1 MHRSL
6 EVRRPVFVLA
16 LALPV
21 LWLAACS
28 APSEPSSDLR
38 LQTLSFQPP
47 ELVADGLANP
57 RGVTVTPNGA
67 VLVAEAGTG
76 GAGPCFDGAEGEA
89 CFGPSGALTRV
100 DRRGVQRIVEGL
112 PSFASPSGE
121 GALGPH
127 DVSVLGN
134 GTTYLTTGLG
144 ADPSVRDALGLA
156 DAGLGLLWSVSQARG
171 AVRPVADLAD
181 WEATENPNGDQVDS
195 NPYGVLAV
203 PSGQIVADA
212 GGNSLVRVSAAGAL
226 ETLAVF
232 PDTMAPA
239 PPFLD
244 LPPGTMIPTEAVPT
258 SLAEGPDGAYYVGL
272 LTGFP
277 FPVGGASVMRV
288 VPGEAP
294 SVFATGFTNIID
306 VAFGPD
312 GHLYVL
318 EIATNGLLSG
328 DPAGALKRVVGGVVE
343 EVPGTEGTL
352 LMPGGMAFAPSGTLY
367 VSNLSVAPAGALLRF
382 EP

>member
-1 MHRSL
+1 MRRSSNIRWPL
-6 EVRRPVFVLA
+6 LA
-16 LALPV
+16 LAFSL

-28 APSEPSSDLR
+28 TPSEPNSELR
-38 LQTLSFQPP
+38 SQALSFQPP
-47 ELVADGLANP
+47 EVVADGLANP
-57 RGVTVTPNGA
+57 RGVAVTPDGA

-76 GAGPCFDGAEGEA
+76 GEGPCFEGPEGEET
-89 CFGPSGALTRV
+89 CFGTSGGLTRI
-100 DRRGVQRIVEGL
+100 DRRGVARIVDGL
-112 PSFASPSGE
+112 PSLASPSGE
-121 GALGPH
+121 DALGPH

-144 ADPSVRDALGLA
+144 ADPAIRDGSELA
-156 DAGLGLLWSVSQARG
+156 DAGLGMLWRVKQARSE
-171 AVRPVADLAD
+171 VTPVADVAA
-181 WEATENPNGDQVDS
+181 WEGTENPDDGEADS

-203 PSGQIVADA
+203 PSAQIVVDA
-212 GGNSLVRVSAAGAL
+212 GGNSLVRVSAAGTV

-232 PDTMAPA
+232 PSTMVPA
-239 PPFLD
+239 PPFLE
-244 LPPGTMIPTEAVPT
+244 LPPGAMIPMQAVPT
-258 SLAEGPDGAYYVGL
+258 SVAEGPDGAFYVGL

-277 FPVGGASVMRV
+277 FPVGAASVMRV
-288 VPGEAP
+288 VPGESP
-294 SVFATGFTNIID
+294 SVFATGFTNVID

-328 DPAGALKRVVGGVVE
+328 DPAGALKRVVGGAIE

-352 LMPGGMAFAPSGTLY
+352 FMPGGMAFDASGNLY
-367 VSNLSVAPAGALLRF
+367 VSNLSVTPAGTVIRF

>member
-1 MHRSL
+1 MHLASKVRWSVLVVSL
-6 EVRRPVFVLA
+6 A
-16 LALPV
+16 V

-28 APSEPSSDLR
+28 APTEPSTELR
-38 LQTLSFQPP
+38 LESLSFQAP
-47 ELVADGLANP
+47 EVVADGLANP
-57 RGVTVTPNGA
+57 RGVAVTPDGA
-67 VLVAEAGTG
+67 VLVAEAGSG
-76 GAGPCFDGAEGEA
+76 GAGPCFDGPEGEA
-89 CFGPSGALTRV
+89 CFGTSGALTRV
-100 DRRGVQRIVEGL
+100 DRQGVERIVDGL
-112 PSFASPSGE
+112 PSLASPSGE

-127 DVSVLGN
+127 DVSLLGN

-144 ADPSVRDALGLA
+144 ADPSVRDALGLS
-156 DAGLGLLWSVSQARG
+156 DAGLGLLWRVNQARG
-171 AVRPVADLAD
+171 AVTSVADVAG
-181 WEATENPNGDQVDS
+181 WEAAENPNGDEVDS

-212 GGNSLVRVSAAGAL
+212 GGNSLVRVSAAGAV

-232 PDTMAPA
+232 PATTAPA
-239 PPFLD
+239 PPFLG
-244 LPPGTMIPTEAVPT
+244 LPPGTMIPMQAVPT
-258 SLAEGPDGAYYVGL
+258 SVAEGPDGAYYVGL

-277 FPVGGASVMRV
+277 FPVGAASVMRV

-328 DPAGALKRVVGGVVE
+328 DPAGALKRVVEGGVE
-343 EVPGTEGTL
+343 EVPGTAGTL
-352 LMPGGMAFAPSGTLY
+352 LMPGGMAFDASGTLY
-367 VSNLSVAPAGALLRF
+367 VSNLSVTPDGALLRF

>member
-1 MHRSL
+1 MHRPSI
-6 EVRRPVFVLA
+6 VRWPAVVLA
-16 LALPV
+16 VPL

-28 APSEPSSDLR
+28 APQESAAEVR

-47 ELVADGLANP
+47 EVVADGLANP
-57 RGVTVTPNGA
+57 RGVAMTPDGA

-76 GAGPCFDGAEGEA
+76 GAGPCFEGPEGES
-89 CFGPSGALTRV
+89 CFGTSGALTRI
-100 DRRGVQRIVEGL
+100 DRRGVHRIVDGL
-112 PSFASPSGE
+112 PSLASPSGE

-144 ADPSVRDALGLA
+144 ADPANRDDLGLS
-156 DAGLGLLWSVSQARG
+156 DAGLGLLWRVSQARG
-171 AVRPVADLAD
+171 EVSAVADVAG
-181 WEATENPNGDQVDS
+181 WEATENPDDDEVDS
-195 NPYGVLAV
+195 NPYGLLAV
-203 PSGQIVADA
+203 PSAQIVADA
-212 GGNSLVRVSAAGAL
+212 GGNSLVRVSASGAF

-232 PDTMAPA
+232 PATTAPA
-239 PPFLD
+239 PPFLG
-244 LPPGTMIPTEAVPT
+244 LPPGAMIPMQAVPT
-258 SLAEGPDGAYYVGL
+258 SVAEGPDGAYYVGL

-288 VPGEAP
+288 VPGQAP
-294 SVFATGFTNIID
+294 TVFATGFTNVID

-328 DPAGALKRVVGGVVE
+328 DPAGALKRVVDGVVE

-352 LMPGGMAFAPSGTLY
+352 LMPGGMAFDRHGNLY
-367 VSNLSVAPAGALLRF
+367 VSNLSVTPAGTVMRF